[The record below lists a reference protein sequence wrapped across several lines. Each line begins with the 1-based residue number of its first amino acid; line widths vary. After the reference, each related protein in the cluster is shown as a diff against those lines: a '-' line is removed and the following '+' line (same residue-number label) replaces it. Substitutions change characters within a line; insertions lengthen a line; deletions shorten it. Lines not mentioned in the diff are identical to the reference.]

1 MDKKALIAYF
11 SWSGNTK
18 YIAELINN
26 EIKADIFEITPV
38 TPYPRNYQDTAYGVA
53 KEQYEKNIYP
63 EIRNTNIVDYDTIFV
78 GTPAWWYTMAPPVKT
93 FLKENN
99 FENKT
104 IIPFVTHGGG
114 GGYTIEKDMA
124 EIATGSKVLNPI
136 VIYENGNASTINE
149 IQTWLAKEFI

>member
-1 MDKKALIAYF
+1 
-11 SWSGNTK
+11 
-18 YIAELINN
+18 
-26 EIKADIFEITPV
+26 
-38 TPYPRNYQDTAYGVA
+38 
-53 KEQYEKNIYP
+53 
-63 EIRNTNIVDYDTIFV
+63 
-78 GTPAWWYTMAPPVKT
+78 MAPPVKT

-149 IQTWLAKEFI
+149 IKTWLAKEFI